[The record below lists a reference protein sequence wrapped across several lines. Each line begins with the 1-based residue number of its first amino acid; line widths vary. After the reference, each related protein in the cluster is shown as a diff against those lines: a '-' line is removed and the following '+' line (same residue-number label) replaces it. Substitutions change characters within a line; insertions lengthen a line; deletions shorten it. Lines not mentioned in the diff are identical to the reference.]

1 MNLSVNW
8 LRDYLSFDYSVEQLS
23 EILTAIGLEV
33 AKVHS
38 YSSVKGGLE
47 GVVIGKVLTKKQH
60 ENADRLSVTTVDL
73 GGDEPVQIVCGAPNV
88 DAGQTV
94 VVATVGAM
102 LYPESGDPFAIK
114 KSKIRGESSYG
125 MICAED
131 ELGLGQSHD
140 GIMVLDDAHAAGTPA
155 ADVLDIYTDTIIE
168 IDLTPNRGDATS
180 HYGVARD
187 LAAYMRVHQ
196 GFEGKI
202 ALPESTLKIPSS
214 GTTISV
220 EVKDEAACPRY
231 AGLVIEG
238 LEVKESPAWLQNRL
252 KAIGLTPKN
261 NIVDATNYILH
272 GIGQPLHAFDLDH
285 VKGGIIVETK
295 AEGTSFVT
303 LDGEERKLRASDLM
317 ICNAEGE
324 PMCIAGVYGGQ
335 HSGVTEST
343 KAIFLE
349 SAHFSARSI
358 RGTMVHHNLRTDAAR
373 IFEKG
378 SDPNVCVEALHV
390 AAALILEIAG
400 GSVVSPITD
409 VYPQQITGAEI
420 DVKFDYLRG
429 LIGADMPDADIQN
442 ILAALEIKTSAIDGG
457 VKAIVP
463 TDKSEVTR
471 PCDIVEEVL
480 RIYGYDTI
488 EMSSKVNASL
498 VYTDGI
504 NSNASYNR
512 AANLLTGAG
521 FNEMMSLSIVPSKV
535 FAENAAWNVAQES
548 LVKINNTSSRELD
561 AMRPN
566 LLISMLDAVKHNTNY
581 RNADL
586 RLFEFGRSYAAQD
599 DAFVEKQQLALAM
612 TGRLQAEAWNTADA
626 QSSFYELK
634 GAVEMT
640 LTRLGVS
647 EWQQEATALD
657 GAEAGLVI
665 KHKNAVIAEMMLVS
679 HELLKQYGIDVPV
692 YYATIDWK
700 AVRKI
705 SARSQ
710 ASFVAPSKFPS
721 LRRDLALVVDTSVQF
736 AQVEQLARKTIKKEL
751 RDVNLFD
758 VYEDESRLGKGK
770 KSYAVSFV
778 LQDDKK
784 TLRDKDAD
792 KMLNKLKGTFR
803 HQLGASIR
811 GEDD

>member
-33 AKVHS
+33 AKVHE

-88 DAGQTV
+88 AAGQTV
-94 VVATVGAM
+94 VVATVGAT
-102 LYPESGDPFAIK
+102 LYPAGADSFDIK

-131 ELGLGQSHD
+131 ELGIGQSHD
-140 GIMVLDDAHAAGTPA
+140 GIMVLDDRHTAGTPA
-155 ADVLDIYTDTIIE
+155 AEVLDIYTDTIIE

-196 GFEGKI
+196 GFEGI
-202 ALPESTLKIPSS
+202 VNPFDSETELPVGASTV
-214 GTTISV
+214 TVDVRDT
-220 EVKDEAACPRY
+220 DACPRY

-238 LEVKESPAWLQNRL
+238 VEVKESPAWLQNRL

-272 GIGQPLHAFDLDH
+272 GLGQPLHAFDLDH

-295 AEGTSFVT
+295 AEGTPFVT
-303 LDGEERKLRASDLM
+303 LDGEDRKLRAADLM

-335 HSGVTEST
+335 NSGVTEST
-343 KAIFLE
+343 TAIFLE

-378 SDPNVCVEALHV
+378 SDPNLCLDALHQ
-390 AAALILEIAG
+390 AAALIKTIAG
-400 GSVVSPITD
+400 CSSVSKVTD
-409 VYPQQITGAEI
+409 VYPEQITGAEI
-420 DVKFDYLRG
+420 DVKFDYVRG
-429 LIGADMPDADIQN
+429 LIGADMSDEDIVK
-442 ILAALEIKTSAIDGG
+442 ILTALQIQTSEIDGG
-457 VKAIVP
+457 VKAIVT

-498 VYTDGI
+498 VYTDGT
-504 NSNASYNR
+504 SNFAAYNR
-512 AANLLTGAG
+512 AADLLSGAG
-521 FNEMMSLSIVPSKV
+521 FHEMMSLSIVPSKTFV
-535 FAENAAWNVAQES
+535 EEATWNISQES

-566 LLISMLDAVKHNTNY
+566 LLISMLDAIKHNSNY
-581 RNADL
+581 RNSDL
-586 RLFEFGRSYAAQD
+586 KLFESGRSYAVEGEK
-599 DAFVEKQQLALAM
+599 FVEKQQIALTI
-612 TGRLQAEAWNTADA
+612 TGRLHAESWNTDDRLT
-626 QSSFYELK
+626 SFYELK
-634 GAVEMT
+634 GAVEMLLNRT
-640 LTRLGVS
+640 GLS
-647 EWQQEATALD
+647 EWTEESAALD
-657 GAEAGLVI
+657 GSDAGLI
-665 KHKNAVIAEMMLVS
+665 FKYKNTTIVELMQVS
-679 HELLKQYGIDVPV
+679 HQLLKQFDIDADVFFAAV
-692 YYATIDWK
+692 DWK
-700 AVRKI
+700 AVCKI
-705 SARSQ
+705 ANRSSI
-710 ASFVAPSKFPS
+710 AFVAPSKFPS
-721 LRRDLALVVDTSVQF
+721 LRRDLALVVDTNVEF
-736 AQVEQLARKTIKKEL
+736 AQIEQLARRTIKKEL

-778 LQDDKK
+778 LQDDNK

-792 KMLNKLKGTFR
+792 KMLNKLKGSFR

-811 GEDD
+811 GEDE